1 MSSLFFILIFISGV
15 NGQEK
20 VNINY
25 NFSAKGKLKFKG
37 FVLNKMQSYVCSI
50 LKIPN
55 TITKS
60 RQPILNF
67 RAIPSFRPASRAF
80 F

>member
-1 MSSLFFILIFISGV
+1 MKLVILSSLFFILIFISEV

-25 NFSAKGKLKFKG
+25 NVSAKGKLKFKG

-50 LKIPN
+50 FKDPKYDYKIP
-55 TITKS
+55 S
-60 RQPILNF
+60 PQP
-67 RAIPSFRPASRAF
+67 
-80 F
+80 

>member
-1 MSSLFFILIFISGV
+1 MKLVTLSSLFLILIFISGV

-25 NFSAKGKLKFKG
+25 NLRAKGKLIFKG

-50 LKIPN
+50 FKDPKYNYKILSP
-55 TITKS
+55 
-60 RQPILNF
+60 
-67 RAIPSFRPASRAF
+67 
-80 F
+80 

>member
-1 MSSLFFILIFISGV
+1 MKLVTLSSLFFILIFISGV

-25 NFSAKGKLKFKG
+25 NLSAKGKLKFKG

-50 LKIPN
+50 FKDPKYDY
-55 TITKS
+55 KS
-60 RQPILNF
+60 
-67 RAIPSFRPASRAF
+67 PSPQA
-80 F
+80 